1 MAYAKR
7 VDVNQSQI
15 VKLFREGGCSVFV
28 TSTVAGGFPDLVVGK
43 NGQTHLVEIK
53 SKITAKFTPAQDLFI
68 LNWKGSKVKRI
79 NGPEDAA
86 ALLSELDES
95 IR

>member
-15 VKLFREGGCSVFV
+15 VKIFREGGCSVFV

-43 NGQTHLVEIK
+43 NGKTHLVEIK
-53 SKITAKFTPAQDLFI
+53 SSRTAKFTPAQDLFI
-68 LNWKGSKVKRI
+68 LNWKGSRVKRI
-79 NGPEDAA
+79 DGIEDAA

>member
-15 VKLFREGGCSVFV
+15 VKFLRENGCSVFV
-28 TSTVAGGFPDLVVGK
+28 TSSVAGGYPDLTIGK

-68 LNWKGSKVKRI
+68 LNWKGSRVKRI
-79 NGPEDAA
+79 NGIEDAQ

>member
-15 VKLFREGGCSVFV
+15 IKIFREGGCSVFP
-28 TSTVAGGFPDLVVGK
+28 THTVAGGFPDLVVGK
-43 NGQTHLVEIK
+43 NGKTHLVEIK
-53 SKITAKFTPAQDLFI
+53 SSRTAKFTPAQDLFI
-68 LNWKGSKVKRI
+68 LNWKGSRVKRI

-95 IR
+95 VR